1 MARLFLLTAMTLM
14 LWCVIAQADNSGRIY
29 GKIYT
34 IDGDE
39 LEGLIRWDKNEGSW
53 VDILNGN
60 KERYRSRSDRDR
72 DRRRSYRDRSRS
84 RSRVKIFGITLG
96 SESIVNFRAGSR
108 ESGIRFGH
116 IKTLEVTGNDE
127 ALLILKNGEEV
138 EFVGGSTDIG
148 ENIREIIIE
157 DEREGELEL
166 IWDDIDR
173 IEFMAAPNDEESNF
187 GERLYGTMTTRRG
200 ETFTGFVCWDTD
212 ELFERD
218 ILDGDERNRSRRI
231 KFGKIKAIER
241 YSSSGATIYLKSGGE
256 MTLKGSNDVNSGNRG
271 ISILDPNL
279 GMIEVDWDEFDRLEF
294 SEIPRGITY
303 GSFDG
308 GRRLYGTVLDDDG
321 EKYTGKITWDDDEEY
336 TWEILNGSYRG
347 VEFDVEFGLIK
358 SIERQS
364 SRGSI
369 VTLKDGR
376 VLKMRDSNDVDDDN
390 NGIFITLDD
399 GDVVELDWYEF
410 DRVDFKVN

>member
-1 MARLFLLTAMTLM
+1 MARLFLLTILIFM
-14 LWCVIAQADNSGRIY
+14 LGCLIAQADNSGRIY
-29 GKIYT
+29 GKIFT
-34 IDGDE
+34 TDGDE

-60 KERYRSRSDRDR
+60 KERHRSRSDRDR
-72 DRRRSYRDRSRS
+72 DRRRSSRNHRHS
-84 RSRVKIFGITLG
+84 QVKIFGLTLG
-96 SESIVNFRAGSR
+96 SHGNADFWGGSR

-116 IKTLEVTGNDE
+116 IKVLEPTGEDE
-127 ALLILKNGEEV
+127 ALLTLKSGEKV

-148 ENIREIIIE
+148 EGIREIIIE

-166 IWDDIDR
+166 VWDDIDR
-173 IEFMAAPNDEESNF
+173 IEFMAAPNNEESNF
-187 GERLYGTMTTRRG
+187 GKRLYGTMTTRRG

-218 ILDGDERNRSRRI
+218 VIDGDERSRSRRV
-231 KFGKIKAIER
+231 KFGKVKAIER
-241 YSSSGATIYLKSGGE
+241 YSSSGATLFLKSGDE
-256 MTLKGSNDVNSGNRG
+256 MTLKGTNDVNSGNRG
-271 ISILDPNL
+271 IAILDPNL
-279 GMIEVDWDEFDRLEF
+279 GMIEVEWDEFDRLDFTELPKGAAY
-294 SEIPRGITY
+294 S
-303 GSFDG
+303 SFDG
-308 GRRLYGTVLDDDG
+308 GRRLYGTVLDEDG
-321 EKYTGKITWDDDEEY
+321 TKFTGEITWDDDEEY
-336 TWEILNGSYRG
+336 SWEILNGSYRG
-347 VEFDVEFGLIK
+347 VEFDVEFGMIK

-390 NGIFITLDD
+390 NGIIITLDD
-399 GDVVELDWYEF
+399 GEVVELDWYEF